1 MAARKGESTW
11 PRGQNPKSSA
21 EPPLQIRVD
30 KIVVVEMRIR
40 RINAVDFLLLS
51 WTEGFRRIE
60 APDALKQSLP
70 AEDLVA
76 TGDDAAK
83 FIGHIEDRRVAIR
96 HLRFELEQIAIDGA
110 GGDRIVNALEQF

>member
-51 WTEGFRRIE
+51 NATLDSFAG
-60 APDALKQSLP
+60 LP
-70 AEDLVA
+70 PASNAYENA
-76 TGDDAAK
+76 IT
-83 FIGHIEDRRVAIR
+83 RRVIT
-96 HLRFELEQIAIDGA
+96 
-110 GGDRIVNALEQF
+110 